1 MVSLLF
7 VAAVLGFLGVGLGAF
22 GAHGLRAKITPE
34 SLAVYQT
41 GVQYHLIH
49 TVAMV
54 LAALLTDRLAATNW
68 VLLAGWFFFGGI
80 IVFSGSLY
88 ILAISGQRRWGAV
101 TPIGGLLFLAGW
113 ALLAIAA
120 LSGI

>member
-7 VAAVLGFLGVGLGAF
+7 VAAVLGVLGVGLGAF

-49 TVAMV
+49 TVAIV

-68 VLLAGWFFFGGI
+68 VLLAGWFFFAGI

-113 ALLAIAA
+113 ALLAISA